1 MRHPPAVVLITVMM
15 LAAGVVE
22 TQARQDRSLANG
34 WRFFKGEEAGAA
46 QAGFSD
52 RESLEISLPHCWG
65 WDEAQVS
72 KDYYRGP
79 GWYRRG
85 LDLQRKQGKRYFLR
99 FEAAGSVADVFLNG
113 DKLGQHRGAFS
124 AFCHE
129 ITEALGP
136 DGKNVLAVRVSNAP
150 EPDIA
155 PLAGDFCMFG
165 GLYRPVHLLVTD
177 EVCFTPVDH
186 ASPGVTWLQSAV
198 SDEEAVID
206 VTAYVSNGGKAPE
219 RRTLT
224 VKLCDAKGRVVAQEA
239 REVHV
244 EPGITPPYR
253 LQLKVTKPRLWRGR
267 DDPYLYKAVAEL
279 THKNEVLDAIEQR
292 LGLRSF
298 HVDPDKGFFLN
309 GKPYPIR
316 GVCRHQDVW
325 NKGWALTRA
334 DHKRDLALILEM
346 GANTVRCAH
355 YQHSDEFY
363 SLCDEAGVL
372 VWAEIPL
379 VLFVTPGPAFA
390 ETTRAQLIDLIRQ
403 NANHSSIF
411 VWGLFNELQ
420 PTTAD
425 THRLLQ
431 DLQIVA
437 HGEDPTRPTIGAQ
450 DSNVWGGGK
459 VVPRPTD
466 PELFLKRPELA
477 KIPDLIGWNLYPGWY
492 FGSTEDAGPM
502 FDQVRHTSRSGG
514 ICISEY
520 GAGANPFQ
528 HEENCRQPQDTTGQ
542 WHPEEWQNVV
552 HEKALAAIQERPFIW
567 GSFIWNMFDFVS
579 AGRIEGGVMCR
590 NDKGLVTS
598 DRSLKKD
605 AFHFYK
611 ANWSDQPV
619 LYITSRRFTERS
631 GNATDVKVYSNA
643 EQVDLAVNGKQFGK
657 PASAGDRVFVW
668 KDVPLSSGAN
678 RFTTTARFACGEVTD
693 ECVWT
698 AP

>member
-1 MRHPPAVVLITVMM
+1 M
-15 LAAGVVE
+15 LAVGVVE

-46 QAGFSD
+46 QAVFPD

-124 AFCHE
+124 TFCHE
-129 ITEALGP
+129 ITDALGP
-136 DGKNVLAVRVSNAP
+136 VGKNVLAVRVSNAP

-206 VTAYVSNGGKAPE
+206 VTAYVSNGGKAPAQ
-219 RRTLT
+219 RTLT

-244 EPGITPPYR
+244 ETGITPPYR

-379 VLFVTPGPAFA
+379 VLFITPSPAFA
-390 ETTRAQLIDLIRQ
+390 ETTRGQLIDLIRQ
-403 NANHSSIF
+403 NVNHSSIF

-466 PELFLKRPELA
+466 PELFLKRPKQA
-477 KIPDLIGWNLYPGWY
+477 KIPDLLGWNLYPGWY
-492 FGSTEDAGPM
+492 FGSAEDAGPM

-579 AGRIEGGVMCR
+579 AGRNEGGVMCR

-605 AFHFYK
+605 AFYFYK

-643 EQVDLAVNGKQFGK
+643 EQVGLAVNGKQIGK
-657 PASAGDRVFVW
+657 PARAGDRVFVW

-678 RFTTTARFACGEVTD
+678 RFTTTARFAGREFSD

>member
-1 MRHPPAVVLITVMM
+1 M
-15 LAAGVVE
+15 LAAAVVE
-22 TQARQDRSLANG
+22 TQAREDRTLTDG
-34 WRFFKGEEAGAA
+34 WRFFKGEARGAA
-46 QAGFSD
+46 HAGFSD
-52 RESLEISLPHCWG
+52 REWPKISLPHCWG

-85 LDLQRKQGKRYFLR
+85 LDLQREQGKRYFLR
-99 FEAAGSVADVFLNG
+99 FEAAGSVADVYFNG
-113 DKLGQHRGAFS
+113 NKLGQHRGAFS
-124 AFCHE
+124 AFCYE
-129 ITEALGP
+129 ITDTLGP

-198 SDEEAVID
+198 SDKEAVID
-206 VTAYVSNGGKAPE
+206 VTAHVSNGGKAPAQ
-219 RRTLT
+219 RTLT
-224 VKLCDAKGRVVAQEA
+224 VKLCDAEGRVVAREA
-239 REVHV
+239 REFHI

-253 LQLKVTKPRLWRGR
+253 LQLKVKKPRLWRGR
-267 DDPYLYKAVAEL
+267 DDPYLYQAVAEL
-279 THKNEVLDAIEQR
+279 THKNEVLDAVEQR

-334 DHKRDLALILEM
+334 DHERDLALILEM
-346 GANTVRCAH
+346 GANAVRCAH

-390 ETTRAQLIDLIRQ
+390 ETTRGQLIDLIRQ
-403 NANHSSIF
+403 NVNHSSIF

-420 PTTAD
+420 PMTAD

-466 PELFLKRPELA
+466 PRLFLKRPELA
-477 KIPDLIGWNLYPGWY
+477 KIPDLLGWNLYPGWY
-492 FGSTEDAGPM
+492 FGSPDDAGPM
-502 FDQVRHTSRSGG
+502 FDQVRHTSRRGG

-520 GAGANPFQ
+520 GAGANPLQ
-528 HEENCRQPQDTTGQ
+528 HEENCRQPQDTTGP

-552 HEKALAAIQERPFIW
+552 HEKTLVAIQERPFVW
-567 GSFIWNMFDFVS
+567 GSFLWNMFDYVS
-579 AGRIEGGVMCR
+579 AGRSEGGVMCR
-590 NDKGLVTS
+590 NDKGLVTH
-598 DRSLKKD
+598 DRALKKD
-605 AFHFYK
+605 AFYYYK
-611 ANWSDQPV
+611 ANWSDEPV
-619 LYITSRRFTERS
+619 LYITSRRFTERP
-631 GNATDVKVYSNA
+631 GHATDVKVYSNA
-643 EQVDLAVNGKQFGK
+643 EQVDLAVNGKKLGK
-657 PASAGDRVFVW
+657 PASTSDRVFVW

-678 RFTTTARFACGEVTD
+678 RFIATARFAGGEFSD

>member
-1 MRHPPAVVLITVMM
+1 M
-15 LAAGVVE
+15 LAVGVVE

-46 QAGFSD
+46 QAVFPD

-124 AFCHE
+124 TFCHE
-129 ITEALGP
+129 ITDALGP
-136 DGKNVLAVRVSNAP
+136 VGKNVLAVRVSNAP

-206 VTAYVSNGGKAPE
+206 VTAYVSNGGKAPAQ
-219 RRTLT
+219 RTLT

-379 VLFVTPGPAFA
+379 VLFITPSPAFA
-390 ETTRAQLIDLIRQ
+390 ETTRGQLIDLIRQ
-403 NANHSSIF
+403 NVNHSSIF

-466 PELFLKRPELA
+466 PELFLKRPKQA
-477 KIPDLIGWNLYPGWY
+477 KIPDLLGWNLYPGWY
-492 FGSTEDAGPM
+492 FGSAEDAGPM

-579 AGRIEGGVMCR
+579 AGRNEGGVMCR

-605 AFHFYK
+605 AFYFYK

-643 EQVDLAVNGKQFGK
+643 EQVGLAVNGKQIGK
-657 PASAGDRVFVW
+657 PARAGDRVFVW

-678 RFTTTARFACGEVTD
+678 RFTTTARFAGREFSD

>member
-1 MRHPPAVVLITVMM
+1 MRRSPPVFLIAVAL
-15 LAAGVVE
+15 LAAAAVE
-22 TQARQDRSLANG
+22 AQAREDRTLSDG
-34 WRFFKGEEAGAA
+34 WRFLKGEETGAA
-46 QAGFSD
+46 EAGFSD
-52 RESLEISLPHCWG
+52 REWPEISLPHCWG

-85 LDLQRKQGKRYFLR
+85 LDLRREQGKRYFLR
-99 FEAAGSVADVFLNG
+99 FEAAGSVADVFFNG
-113 DKLGQHRGAFS
+113 HKLGQHRGAFS
-124 AFCHE
+124 AFCYE
-129 ITEALGP
+129 ITDTLGP
-136 DGKNVLAVRVSNAP
+136 DGKSVLAVRVSNAP

-155 PLAGDFCMFG
+155 PLAGDFCMLG

-198 SDEEAVID
+198 SDEEALID
-206 VTAYVSNGGKAPE
+206 VTAHVSNGGKVPA

-224 VKLCDAKGRVVAQEA
+224 VKLCDAEGRVVAREA
-239 REVHV
+239 REIHV

-253 LQLKVTKPRLWRGR
+253 LQLKVKKPRLWRGR

-279 THKNEVLDAIEQR
+279 THKNEVLDAVEQR

-334 DHKRDLALILEM
+334 DHERDLALILEM

-390 ETTRAQLIDLIRQ
+390 ETTRGQLIDLIRQ
-403 NANHSSIF
+403 NVNHTSIF

-477 KIPDLIGWNLYPGWY
+477 KIPDLLGWNLYPGWY
-492 FGSTEDAGPM
+492 FGSPEDAGPM

-528 HEENCRQPQDTTGQ
+528 HEENCRQPADTTGQ

-552 HEKALAAIQERPFIW
+552 HEKALAAIQERSFIW

-579 AGRIEGGVMCR
+579 AGREEGGVLCR

-598 DRSLKKD
+598 DRKLKKD
-605 AFHFYK
+605 AFYFYK
-611 ANWSDQPV
+611 ASWGDQPIV
-619 LYITSRRFTERS
+619 YITSRRFTERT
-631 GNATDVKVYSNA
+631 GQVTDVKVYSNA
-643 EQVDLAVNGKQFGK
+643 EQVDLAVNGKQLGK
-657 PASAGDRVFVW
+657 PASAGDHVFVW

-678 RFTTTARFACGEVTD
+678 RFTATARFAGGELSD

>member
-1 MRHPPAVVLITVMM
+1 M

-46 QAGFSD
+46 QAVFPD

-129 ITEALGP
+129 ITDALGP
-136 DGKNVLAVRVSNAP
+136 VGKNVLAVRVSNAP

-206 VTAYVSNGGKAPE
+206 VTAYVSNGGKAPAQ
-219 RRTLT
+219 RTLT

-244 EPGITPPYR
+244 ETGITPPYR

-379 VLFVTPGPAFA
+379 VLFITPSPAFA
-390 ETTRAQLIDLIRQ
+390 ETTRGQLIDLIRQ
-403 NANHSSIF
+403 NVNHSSIF

-466 PELFLKRPELA
+466 PELFLKRPKQA
-477 KIPDLIGWNLYPGWY
+477 KIPDLLGWNLYPGWY
-492 FGSTEDAGPM
+492 FGSAEDAGPM

-579 AGRIEGGVMCR
+579 AGRNEGGVMCR

-605 AFHFYK
+605 AFYFYK

-643 EQVDLAVNGKQFGK
+643 EQVGLAVNGKQIGK
-657 PASAGDRVFVW
+657 PARAGDRVFVW

-678 RFTTTARFACGEVTD
+678 RFTTTARFAGREFSD

>member
-1 MRHPPAVVLITVMM
+1 
-15 LAAGVVE
+15 
-22 TQARQDRSLANG
+22 
-34 WRFFKGEEAGAA
+34 
-46 QAGFSD
+46 
-52 RESLEISLPHCWG
+52 
-65 WDEAQVS
+65 
-72 KDYYRGP
+72 
-79 GWYRRG
+79 
-85 LDLQRKQGKRYFLR
+85 
-99 FEAAGSVADVFLNG
+99 
-113 DKLGQHRGAFS
+113 
-124 AFCHE
+124 
-129 ITEALGP
+129 
-136 DGKNVLAVRVSNAP
+136 
-150 EPDIA
+150 
-155 PLAGDFCMFG
+155 
-165 GLYRPVHLLVTD
+165 VTD

-198 SDEEAVID
+198 SDEEALID
-206 VTAYVSNGGKAPE
+206 VTAHVSNGGKVPA

-224 VKLCDAKGRVVAQEA
+224 VKLCDAEGRVVAREA
-239 REVHV
+239 REIHV
-244 EPGITPPYR
+244 EPSITPPYR
-253 LQLKVTKPRLWRGR
+253 LQLKVKKPRLWRGR

-279 THKNEVLDAIEQR
+279 THKNEVLDAVEQR

-334 DHKRDLALILEM
+334 DHERDLALILEM
-346 GANTVRCAH
+346 GANAVRCAH

-390 ETTRAQLIDLIRQ
+390 ETTRGQLIDLIRQ
-403 NANHSSIF
+403 NVNHTSIF

-477 KIPDLIGWNLYPGWY
+477 KIPDLLGWNLYPGWY
-492 FGSTEDAGPM
+492 VGSTEDAGPM

-605 AFHFYK
+605 AFYFYK

-631 GNATDVKVYSNA
+631 GHATDMKVYSNA
-643 EQVDLAVNGKQFGK
+643 EQADLAVNGKKLGK
-657 PASAGDRVFVW
+657 PARAGDRVFVW
-668 KDVPLSSGAN
+668 KEVPLSSGAN
-678 RFTTTARFACGEVTD
+678 RFTATARFACGELTD
-693 ECVWT
+693 VCVWT

>member
-1 MRHPPAVVLITVMM
+1 M

-46 QAGFSD
+46 QAVFPD

-129 ITEALGP
+129 ITDALGP
-136 DGKNVLAVRVSNAP
+136 VGKNVLAVRVSNAP

-206 VTAYVSNGGKAPE
+206 VTAYVSNGGKAPAQ
-219 RRTLT
+219 RTLT

-379 VLFVTPGPAFA
+379 VLFITPSPAFA
-390 ETTRAQLIDLIRQ
+390 ETTRGQLIDLIRQ
-403 NANHSSIF
+403 NVNHSSIF

-466 PELFLKRPELA
+466 PELFLKRPKQA
-477 KIPDLIGWNLYPGWY
+477 KIPDLLGWNLYPGWY
-492 FGSTEDAGPM
+492 FGSAEDAGPM

-579 AGRIEGGVMCR
+579 AGRNEGGVMCR

-605 AFHFYK
+605 AFYFYK

-643 EQVDLAVNGKQFGK
+643 EQVGLAVNGKQIGK
-657 PASAGDRVFVW
+657 PARAGDRVFVW

-678 RFTTTARFACGEVTD
+678 RFTTTARFAGREFSD

>member
-1 MRHPPAVVLITVMM
+1 MRSASRRSIT
-15 LAAGVVE
+15 L
-22 TQARQDRSLANG
+22 
-34 WRFFKGEEAGAA
+34 
-46 QAGFSD
+46 
-52 RESLEISLPHCWG
+52 
-65 WDEAQVS
+65 
-72 KDYYRGP
+72 
-79 GWYRRG
+79 RR
-85 LDLQRKQGKRYFLR
+85 
-99 FEAAGSVADVFLNG
+99 A
-113 DKLGQHRGAFS
+113 
-124 AFCHE
+124 
-129 ITEALGP
+129 
-136 DGKNVLAVRVSNAP
+136 
-150 EPDIA
+150 
-155 PLAGDFCMFG
+155 
-165 GLYRPVHLLVTD
+165 
-177 EVCFTPVDH
+177 
-186 ASPGVTWLQSAV
+186 VTWLQSAV

-206 VTAYVSNGGKAPE
+206 VTAYVSNGGKAPAQ
-219 RRTLT
+219 RTLT

-379 VLFVTPGPAFA
+379 VLFITPSPAFA
-390 ETTRAQLIDLIRQ
+390 ETTRGQLIDLIRQ
-403 NANHSSIF
+403 NVNHSSIF

-466 PELFLKRPELA
+466 PELFLKRPKQA
-477 KIPDLIGWNLYPGWY
+477 KIPDLLGWNLYPGWY
-492 FGSTEDAGPM
+492 FGSAEDAGPM

-579 AGRIEGGVMCR
+579 AGRNEGGVMCR

-598 DRSLKKD
+598 DRSLKTD
-605 AFHFYK
+605 AFYSYK

-643 EQVDLAVNGKQFGK
+643 EQVGLAVNGKQIGK
-657 PASAGDRVFVW
+657 PARAGDRVFVW

-678 RFTTTARFACGEVTD
+678 RFTTTARFACGELTD
-693 ECVWT
+693 VCVWT

>member
-1 MRHPPAVVLITVMM
+1 M
-15 LAAGVVE
+15 LAAAVVE
-22 TQARQDRSLANG
+22 TQAREDHTLTDG
-34 WRFFKGEEAGAA
+34 WRFFKGEARGAA
-46 QAGFSD
+46 QTGFSE
-52 RESLEISLPHCWG
+52 REWPKISLPHCWG

-72 KDYYRGP
+72 KDYFRGP

-99 FEAAGSVADVFLNG
+99 FEAAASVADVYFNG
-113 DKLGQHRGAFS
+113 NKLGQHRGAFS
-124 AFCHE
+124 AFCYE
-129 ITEALGP
+129 ITDTLGP

-155 PLAGDFCMFG
+155 PLAGDFCIFG

-198 SDEEAVID
+198 SDKEAVID
-206 VTAYVSNGGKAPE
+206 VTAHVSNGGKAPAQ
-219 RRTLT
+219 RTLT
-224 VKLCDAKGRVVAQEA
+224 VKLCDAEGRVVAREA

-253 LQLKVTKPRLWRGR
+253 LQLKVKKPRLWRGR
-267 DDPYLYKAVAEL
+267 DDPYLYQAVAEL
-279 THKNEVLDAIEQR
+279 THKNEVLDAVEQR

-334 DHKRDLALILEM
+334 DHERDLALILEM
-346 GANTVRCAH
+346 GANAVRCAH

-390 ETTRAQLIDLIRQ
+390 ETTRGQLIDLIRQ
-403 NANHSSIF
+403 NVNHSSIF

-420 PTTAD
+420 PITAD

-466 PELFLKRPELA
+466 PELFLKRPELV
-477 KIPDLIGWNLYPGWY
+477 KIPDLLGWNLYPGWY
-492 FGSTEDAGPM
+492 FGSPEDAGPM

-542 WHPEEWQNVV
+542 GHPEEWQNVV

-567 GSFIWNMFDFVS
+567 GSFLWNMFDYVS
-579 AGRIEGGVMCR
+579 AGRSEGGVMCR

-605 AFHFYK
+605 AFYFYK
-611 ANWSDQPV
+611 ANWSDEPV
-619 LYITSRRFTERS
+619 LYITSRRFTERP

-643 EQVDLAVNGKQFGK
+643 EQVDLAVNGKKLGK
-657 PASAGDRVFVW
+657 PASTSDRVFVW

-678 RFTTTARFACGEVTD
+678 RFTATARFAGGEFSD
-693 ECVWT
+693 DCVWT

>member
-1 MRHPPAVVLITVMM
+1 M
-15 LAAGVVE
+15 LAVAVVE
-22 TQARQDRSLANG
+22 TQAREDRTLTDG
-34 WRFFKGEEAGAA
+34 WRFFKGEGTGAA
-46 QAGFSD
+46 EAGFSD
-52 RESLEISLPHCWG
+52 REWPEISLPHCWG

-85 LDLQRKQGKRYFLR
+85 LDLQREQGKRYFLR
-99 FEAAGSVADVFLNG
+99 FEAAGSVADVFFNG
-113 DKLGQHRGAFS
+113 HKLGQHRGAFS
-124 AFCHE
+124 AFCYE
-129 ITEALGP
+129 ITDMLGP

-155 PLAGDFCMFG
+155 PLAGDFCMLG

-198 SDEEAVID
+198 SDEEALID
-206 VTAYVSNGGKAPE
+206 VTAHVSNGGKVPAQ
-219 RRTLT
+219 RTLT
-224 VKLCDAKGRVVAQEA
+224 VKLCDAEGRLVAREA
-239 REVHV
+239 REVHI

-253 LQLKVTKPRLWRGR
+253 LQLKVKKPRLWRGR

-279 THKNEVLDAIEQR
+279 TRKNEVLDAVEQR

-334 DHKRDLALILEM
+334 DHERDLALILEM
-346 GANTVRCAH
+346 GANAVRCAH

-390 ETTRAQLIDLIRQ
+390 ETTRGQLIDLIRQ
-403 NANHSSIF
+403 NVNHSSIF

-420 PTTAD
+420 PITAD

-437 HGEDPTRPTIGAQ
+437 RGEDPTRPTIGAQ

-466 PELFLKRPELA
+466 PKLFLKRPELV
-477 KIPDLIGWNLYPGWY
+477 KIPDLLGWNLYPGWY
-492 FGSTEDAGPM
+492 FGSPEDAGPM

-567 GSFIWNMFDFVS
+567 GSFLWNMFDYVS
-579 AGRIEGGVMCR
+579 AGRSEGGVMCR
-590 NDKGLVTS
+590 NDKGLVTN
-598 DRSLKKD
+598 DRALKKD
-605 AFHFYK
+605 AFYFYK
-611 ANWSDQPV
+611 ASWSDEPV
-619 LYITSRRFTERS
+619 LYITSRRFTERT
-631 GNATDVKVYSNA
+631 GNITDVKIYSNA
-643 EQVDLAVNGKQFGK
+643 KKVELFVNGKPLGMAGNAAKNIFICKDVTLAPGLNRINAK
-657 PASAGDRVFVW
+657 ARYGDRA
-668 KDVPLSSGAN
+668 LS
-678 RFTTTARFACGEVTD
+678 D
-693 ECVWT
+693 ECIWNS
-698 AP
+698 P